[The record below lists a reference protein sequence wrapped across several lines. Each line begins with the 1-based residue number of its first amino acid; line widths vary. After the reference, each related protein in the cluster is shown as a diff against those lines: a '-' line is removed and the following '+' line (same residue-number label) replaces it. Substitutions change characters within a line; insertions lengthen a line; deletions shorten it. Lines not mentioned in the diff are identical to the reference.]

1 MKKILFNDKYCL
13 TQAVLEGRKT
23 TTRRIVTDKKLHYWK
38 CSCPDMVIVRVP
50 ESQKLK
56 TDDDNTYFG
65 IKDKIS
71 SEYYCDTITSP
82 YKVGEVVAIAQRYK
96 DIDNYYNAAL
106 RRKTSIYGTIIDQL
120 DCVDIQDIRTWRCL
134 KGDLINS
141 TGWNNKMFVKSE
153 LMIHH
158 IRITNIKIEKL
169 QGISDENCLK
179 EGIYKGR
186 CGSADTHFMDAYY
199 YKGDI
204 QPYCTPREAFA
215 ALIDKISGKGTWES
229 NPYVFVYE
237 FELVY

>member
-65 IKDKIS
+65 IKDKMP

-82 YKVGEVVAIAQRYK
+82 YKVGEVVSIAQSYMDVDLFHRK
-96 DIDNYYNAAL
+96 GKNAAYL
-106 RRKTSIYGTIIDQL
+106 EYLDSIL
-120 DCVDIQDIRTWRCL
+120 PEL
-134 KGDLINS
+134 KLS
-141 TGWNNKMFVKSE
+141 PGWGNKMFTKAA
-153 LMIHH
+153 LMPHH
-158 IRITNIKIEKL
+158 IKITGIKIERL
-169 QGISDENCLK
+169 QNISDEDCLK
-179 EGIYKGR
+179 EGIYKGQ

-204 QPYCTPREAFA
+204 QPYCTPREALA
-215 ALIDKISGKGTWES
+215 ALIDKVSGKGAWES

-237 FELVY
+237 FELVD

>member
-1 MKKILFNDKYCL
+1 MAKKIMFNDKYCL

-82 YKVGEVVAIAQRYK
+82 YKVGEVVAIAQSYMDVDLFHRK
-96 DIDNYYNAAL
+96 GKNAAYL
-106 RRKTSIYGTIIDQL
+106 EYLDSIFPE
-120 DCVDIQDIRTWRCL
+120 L
-134 KGDLINS
+134 KLYP
-141 TGWNNKMFVKSE
+141 GWGNKMFTKAA
-153 LMIHH
+153 LMPHH
-158 IRITNIKIEKL
+158 IKITGIKIERL
-169 QGISDENCLK
+169 QDISDEDCLK
-179 EGIYKGR
+179 EGIYKGL

-215 ALIDKISGKGTWES
+215 VLIDKISGKGTWSS

-237 FELVY
+237 FELVD

>member
-1 MKKILFNDKYCL
+1 MKKINFSDKHSL
-13 TQAVLEGRKT
+13 TQAVLDGRKT
-23 TTRRIVTDKKLHYWK
+23 MTRRIVADKKLHYWK
-38 CSCPDMVIVRVP
+38 CSCPDMVIVKVP

-82 YKVGEVVAIAQRYK
+82 YKVGEVVAIAQSYMDVDLFHRK
-96 DIDNYYNAAL
+96 GKNAAYL
-106 RRKTSIYGTIIDQL
+106 EYLDSIL
-120 DCVDIQDIRTWRCL
+120 PEL
-134 KGDLINS
+134 KLYP
-141 TGWNNKMFVKSE
+141 GWGNKMFVKAD
-153 LMIHH
+153 LMPHH
-158 IRITNIKIEKL
+158 IRITGIKIERL
-169 QGISDENCLK
+169 QDISDKDCLK

-215 ALIDKISGKGTWES
+215 ALIDKVSGKGAWES

-237 FELVY
+237 FELVD

>member
-1 MKKILFNDKYCL
+1 MKKIMFNDKYSL
-13 TQAVLEGRKT
+13 TQAVLDGRKT

-82 YKVGEVVAIAQRYK
+82 YKVDEVVAIAQSYRDVEQGGYIVDSRY
-96 DIDNYYNAAL
+96 DAFRTENWGDGEDGAL
-106 RRKTSIYGTIIDQL
+106 KS
-120 DCVDIQDIRTWRCL
+120 
-134 KGDLINS
+134 S
-141 TGWNNKMFVKSE
+141 AGWNNKLFVRAD
-153 LMIHH
+153 LMPHH
-158 IRITNIKIEKL
+158 IRITDIKIERL
-169 QGISDENCLK
+169 QDISDKDCLK
-179 EGIYKGR
+179 EGIYKGQ

-204 QPYCTPREAFA
+204 QPYCTPRDAFA
-215 ALIDKISGKGTWES
+215 ELIDKVSGKGTWDS
-229 NPYVFVYE
+229 NPWVWVYE
-237 FELVY
+237 FELVD

>member
-65 IKDKIS
+65 IKDKMP

-82 YKVGEVVAIAQRYK
+82 YKVGEVVSIAQSYMDVDLFHRK
-96 DIDNYYNAAL
+96 GKNAAYL
-106 RRKTSIYGTIIDQL
+106 EYLDSIL
-120 DCVDIQDIRTWRCL
+120 PEL
-134 KGDLINS
+134 KLS
-141 TGWNNKMFVKSE
+141 PGWGNKMFTKAA
-153 LMIHH
+153 LMPHH
-158 IRITNIKIEKL
+158 IKITGIKIERL
-169 QGISDENCLK
+169 QNISDEDCLK
-179 EGIYKGR
+179 EGIYKGQ

-215 ALIDKISGKGTWES
+215 ALIDKVSGKGAWES

-237 FELVY
+237 FELVD

>member
-1 MKKILFNDKYCL
+1 MKKILLNDKYSL
-13 TQAVLEGRKT
+13 TQAVLDGRKT
-23 TTRRIVTDKKLHYWK
+23 MTRRIVTDKKLHYWK

-82 YKVGEVVAIAQRYK
+82 YKVGEVVAIAQSYMDLSLAEVSQWK
-96 DIDNYYNAAL
+96 SNGN
-106 RRKTSIYGTIIDQL
+106 KTT
-120 DCVDIQDIRTWRCL
+120 
-134 KGDLINS
+134 INS
-141 TGWNNKMFVKSE
+141 LAGWTNKLFVKAE
-153 LMIHH
+153 LMPHH

-169 QGISDENCLK
+169 QGISDEDCLK
-179 EGIYKGR
+179 EGIYKGQ

-215 ALIDKISGKGTWES
+215 VLIDKISGKGTWSS

-237 FELVY
+237 FELVD

>member
-1 MKKILFNDKYCL
+1 MIMKKILFNDKYCL

-82 YKVGEVVAIAQRYK
+82 YKVGEVVAIAQSYMDVDLFHRK
-96 DIDNYYNAAL
+96 GKNAAYL
-106 RRKTSIYGTIIDQL
+106 EYLDSIL
-120 DCVDIQDIRTWRCL
+120 PEL
-134 KGDLINS
+134 KLS
-141 TGWNNKMFVKSE
+141 PGWGNKMFVKAD
-153 LMIHH
+153 LMPHH
-158 IRITNIKIEKL
+158 IRITGIKIERL
-169 QGISDENCLK
+169 QDISDKDCLK

-204 QPYCTPREAFA
+204 QPYCTPRDAFA
-215 ALIDKISGKGTWES
+215 TLIDKVSGKGTWSS
-229 NPYVFVYE
+229 NPFVFVYE
-237 FELVY
+237 FELVD

>member
-1 MKKILFNDKYCL
+1 MAKKIMFNDKYCL

-23 TTRRIVTDKKLHYWK
+23 MTRRIVADKKLHYWK

-82 YKVGEVVAIAQRYK
+82 YKVGEVVAIAQSYMDVDLFHRK
-96 DIDNYYNAAL
+96 GKNAAYL
-106 RRKTSIYGTIIDQL
+106 EYLDSIL
-120 DCVDIQDIRTWRCL
+120 PEL
-134 KGDLINS
+134 KLS
-141 TGWNNKMFVKSE
+141 PGWGNKMFTKAA
-153 LMIHH
+153 LMPHH
-158 IRITNIKIEKL
+158 IKITDIKVERL
-169 QGISDENCLK
+169 QDISDEDCLK

-215 ALIDKISGKGTWES
+215 ALIDKVSKKGTWES

-237 FELVY
+237 FELVD

>member
-1 MKKILFNDKYCL
+1 MIMAKKIMFNDKYCL

-23 TTRRIVTDKKLHYWK
+23 MTRRIVTDKKLHYWK

-82 YKVGEVVAIAQRYK
+82 YKAGEVIAIAQSYLDLSLAEVSQWK
-96 DIDNYYNAAL
+96 SNGN
-106 RRKTSIYGTIIDQL
+106 KTT
-120 DCVDIQDIRTWRCL
+120 
-134 KGDLINS
+134 INS
-141 TGWNNKMFVKSE
+141 LAGWTNKLFVKSE
-153 LMIHH
+153 LMPHH

-169 QGISDENCLK
+169 QDISNKDCLK
-179 EGIYKGR
+179 EGIYKGQ
-186 CGSADTHFMDAYY
+186 CGSADTHFMDVYY

-204 QPYCTPREAFA
+204 QPYCTPRGAFA
-215 ALIDKISGKGTWES
+215 ALIDKVSGKGTWSS

-237 FELVY
+237 FELVD

>member
-1 MKKILFNDKYCL
+1 MIMAKKIMFNDKYCL

-23 TTRRIVTDKKLHYWK
+23 MTRRIVTDKKLHYWK

-82 YKVGEVVAIAQRYK
+82 YKVGEVVSIAQSYMDVDRFHRK
-96 DIDNYYNAAL
+96 GKNAAYL
-106 RRKTSIYGTIIDQL
+106 EYLDSIL
-120 DCVDIQDIRTWRCL
+120 PEL
-134 KGDLINS
+134 KLYP
-141 TGWNNKMFVKSE
+141 GWGNKMFVKAD
-153 LMIHH
+153 LMPHH
-158 IRITNIKIEKL
+158 IRITDIKIERL
-169 QGISDENCLK
+169 QDISDEDCLK
-179 EGIYKGR
+179 EGIYKGQ

-204 QPYCTPREAFA
+204 QPYCTPHEAFA
-215 ALIDKISGKGTWES
+215 ALIDKVSGKGAWES

-237 FELVY
+237 FELVD

>member
-1 MKKILFNDKYCL
+1 MRMKKILFNDKHSL
-13 TQAVLEGRKT
+13 TQAVLDGRKT

-82 YKVGEVVAIAQRYK
+82 YKVGEVVAIAQSYLDLSLAEVSQWK
-96 DIDNYYNAAL
+96 SNGN
-106 RRKTSIYGTIIDQL
+106 KTT
-120 DCVDIQDIRTWRCL
+120 
-134 KGDLINS
+134 INS
-141 TGWNNKMFVKSE
+141 LAGWTNKLFVKAE
-153 LMIHH
+153 LMPHH
-158 IRITNIKIEKL
+158 IRITNIEIEKL
-169 QGISDENCLK
+169 QGISDEDCLK
-179 EGIYKGR
+179 EGIYKGQ

-215 ALIDKISGKGTWES
+215 VLIDKISGKGTWSS

-237 FELVY
+237 FELVN

>member
-82 YKVGEVVAIAQRYK
+82 YKVGEVVAIAQSYMDVDLFHRK
-96 DIDNYYNAAL
+96 GKNAAYL
-106 RRKTSIYGTIIDQL
+106 EYLDSIL
-120 DCVDIQDIRTWRCL
+120 PEL
-134 KGDLINS
+134 KLS
-141 TGWNNKMFVKSE
+141 PGWGNKMFVKAD
-153 LMIHH
+153 LMPHH
-158 IRITNIKIEKL
+158 IRITGIKIERL
-169 QGISDENCLK
+169 QDISDKDCLK

-204 QPYCTPREAFA
+204 QPYCTPRDAFA
-215 ALIDKISGKGTWES
+215 TLIDKVSGKGTWSS
-229 NPYVFVYE
+229 NPFVFVYE
-237 FELVY
+237 FELVD

>member
-1 MKKILFNDKYCL
+1 MAKKIMFNDKYCL

-23 TTRRIVTDKKLHYWK
+23 MTRRIVTDKKLHYWK

-82 YKVGEVVAIAQRYK
+82 YKAGEVIAIAQSYLDLSLAEVSQWK
-96 DIDNYYNAAL
+96 SNGN
-106 RRKTSIYGTIIDQL
+106 KTT
-120 DCVDIQDIRTWRCL
+120 
-134 KGDLINS
+134 INS
-141 TGWNNKMFVKSE
+141 LAGWTNKLFVKSE
-153 LMIHH
+153 LMPHH

-169 QGISDENCLK
+169 QDISNKDCLK
-179 EGIYKGR
+179 EGIYKGQ
-186 CGSADTHFMDAYY
+186 CGSADTHFMDVYY

-204 QPYCTPREAFA
+204 QPYCTPRGAFA
-215 ALIDKISGKGTWES
+215 ALIDKVSGKGTWSS

-237 FELVY
+237 FELVD